1 LQSTEGEQ
9 GMNWQKIAKRVRVP
23 LGFAFAVFYIW
34 LSHPTWNSLLAGAA
48 VALLGVWIRAYA
60 SGYVNK
66 NESLACTGPY
76 AYTRNP
82 LYLGSVVIGAGF
94 AIAAM
99 NLWIA
104 IAMLIM
110 YIVIYVPVI
119 RGEEAF
125 LTSRFPEFVS
135 YAKSVPRLLPR
146 MTAARLG
153 SGGSGGFS
161 RELYLKHREYNALI
175 GTLAMLG
182 VLVVKLIRYSH

>member
-1 LQSTEGEQ
+1 
-9 GMNWQKIAKRVRVP
+9 MNWQKIAKRVRIP
-23 LGFAFAVFYIW
+23 LGFAFAIFYIW
-34 LSHPTWNSLLAGAA
+34 FSHPTRTLLIAGAA

-66 NESLACTGPY
+66 NERLACTGPY
-76 AYTRNP
+76 AFTRNP

-104 IAMLIM
+104 IALVVM
-110 YIVIYVPVI
+110 YVVIYVPVI

-125 LTSRFPEFVS
+125 LTSRFPEFAF
-135 YAKSVPRLLPR
+135 YTENVPRLLPR
-146 MTAARLG
+146 LTPARLG

-175 GTLAMLG
+175 GTLAMLC

>member
-1 LQSTEGEQ
+1 MTEAPQ
-9 GMNWQKIAKRVRVP
+9 GINWQKIAKRVRVP
-23 LGFAFAVFYIW
+23 LGFAFSVFYIW
-34 LSHPTWNSLLAGAA
+34 LARPTRLSLVAGAA
-48 VALLGVWIRAYA
+48 VAMLGVWIRAYA

-82 LYLGSVVIGAGF
+82 LYLGSVVIGLGF

-104 IAMLIM
+104 FAFVVM
-110 YIVIYVPVI
+110 YVAIYVPVI

-125 LTSRFPEFVS
+125 LTSRFPEFVT
-135 YAKSVPRLLPR
+135 YTTKVPRLLPR
-146 MTAARLG
+146 LTPARLG
-153 SGGSGGFS
+153 SGGSGSFS

-175 GTLAMLG
+175 GTAAMLG
-182 VLVVKLIRYSH
+182 VLIVKLIRYSH

>member
-1 LQSTEGEQ
+1 LSEASQ
-9 GMNWQKIAKRVRVP
+9 GINWQKIAKRVRVP
-23 LGFAFAVFYIW
+23 LGFAFAILYVW
-34 LSHPTWNSLLAGAA
+34 LARPTQLSLAAGSA

-82 LYLGSVVIGAGF
+82 LYLGSVVIGVGF

-99 NLWIA
+99 SVGIA
-104 IAMLIM
+104 LSLILM
-110 YIVIYVPVI
+110 YVAIYVPVI

-125 LTSRFPEFVS
+125 LTARFPEFVT
-135 YAKSVPRLLPR
+135 YTRKVPRLVPR
-146 MTAARLG
+146 FTPAQLG
-153 SGGSGGFS
+153 SGGSGSFS

-175 GTLAMLG
+175 GTAAMLG
-182 VLVVKLIRYSH
+182 VLIVKLIRYSH

>member
-1 LQSTEGEQ
+1 LTETQQ
-9 GMNWQKIAKRVRVP
+9 GINWQKIAKRVRVP
-23 LGFAFAVFYIW
+23 LGFAFAMFYVW
-34 LSHPTWNSLLAGAA
+34 LARPTLASLVAGAV

-76 AYTRNP
+76 AHTRNP

-99 NLWIA
+99 KVWVA
-104 IAMLIM
+104 IAMIAM
-110 YIVIYVPVI
+110 YVAIYVPVI

-125 LTSRFPEFVS
+125 LTSRFPEFTT
-135 YAKSVPRLLPR
+135 YMQSVPRLLPR
-146 MTAARLG
+146 LTPARLG
-153 SGGSGGFS
+153 SGGSGAFS

-175 GTLAMLG
+175 GTLAMLS
-182 VLVVKLIRYSH
+182 VLALKLIRYSR